1 MSYIKRAIEEI
12 QAKGWKV
19 NNASLKNYQ
28 NLKKKKMKPIIEIK
42 KNGKTLQIFQDDNA
56 ANPREAWDNLG
67 IMVCF
72 HKRYI
77 LGDKT
82 DYKSSDYSSFDE
94 LEEAIREEEKPL
106 AILPVYMYDHSG
118 ITINTTGFS
127 CPWDSGQIGYAYITQ
142 QKIDEMGCHIKD
154 NESFEEYT
162 ERLKKMLIA
171 EVETYDQYLTGDV
184 YGFSLTDENDKE
196 DSCWGF
202 YGDDWKTNGLADYI
216 NDPELVNE
224 LLNNIS

>member
-1 MSYIKRAIEEI
+1 ME
-12 QAKGWKV
+12 
-19 NNASLKNYQ
+19 
-28 NLKKKKMKPIIEIK
+28 PITEIK

-56 ANPREAWDNLG
+56 VDPREAWDNLG

-72 HKRYI
+72 HKRYT

-94 LEEAIREEEKPL
+94 LKEAIVKEENPL

-127 CPWDSGQIGYAYITQ
+127 CPWDSGQIGYIYVTNK
-142 QKIDEMGCHIKD
+142 KIDEMGCSIKD
-154 NESFEEYT
+154 GESFTDYVS
-162 ERLKKMLIA
+162 RLEQYLRD

-184 YGFSLTDENDKE
+184 YGFIVLDENEKE
-196 DSCWGF
+196 LDSCWGF
-202 YGDDWKTNGLADYI
+202 YGDDFKTNGIADSI
-216 NDPELVNE
+216 EDLELRNE
-224 LLNNIS
+224 LLK